1 MKDSNGSSQG
11 YFSPFILSVLIHIIL
26 ILCMILASLNW
37 SKPQKPG
44 SSGQQIINATMV
56 DLSSLGGSQSSAAD
70 QKILREQQQKAEEEA
85 RRLAKQQEIEERKR
99 QIEEQQRQAEEQ
111 HRIAIQKAKEEQK
124 ALEEKLAREKAELEA
139 KIEQERILAEQKRLE
154 QERLLAEQKL
164 REQQELEKKIA
175 LQKAEEER
183 IAREKAEKEKAEKLA
198 KEKAEKE
205 KAEKLAKEKAE
216 KEKAEKLAK
225 EKAEKE
231 KAEKLAKEKAE
242 KEKAEKLAREKA
254 EKEKAKKKTDQDLD
268 DFLNS
273 QINGPGKNTGTGKGS
288 TTKDQGTGANPG
300 NPNVKGDKLAYQNL
314 LQNYLANKI
323 IGNRSMVGKTV
334 KLSFRASQNGLIYK
348 INGCSGD
355 ADLCQALVDTI
366 RGPCQNK
373 IPNIPASIYDDGN
386 IELSYTFKTR

>member
-1 MKDSNGSSQG
+1 MKDSNGSSQR

-70 QKILREQQQKAEEEA
+70 QKKLREQQQKAEEEA

-175 LQKAEEER
+175 LQKAEEKR

-198 KEKAEKE
+198 R
-205 KAEKLAKEKAE
+205 
-216 KEKAEKLAK
+216 

>member
-70 QKILREQQQKAEEEA
+70 QKKLREQQQKAEEEA

-175 LQKAEEER
+175 LQKAE
-183 IAREKAEKEKAEKLA
+183 KEKAEKLA

-225 EKAEKE
+225 EKAQKE

>member
-70 QKILREQQQKAEEEA
+70 QKKLREQQQKAEEEA

-205 KAEKLAKEKAE
+205 KAEKLAKEKAQ
-216 KEKAEKLAK
+216 
-225 EKAEKE
+225 KE

>member
-164 REQQELEKKIA
+164 REQQEQLAK
-175 LQKAEEER
+175 
-183 IAREKAEKEKAEKLA
+183 EKAEKEKAEKLA

>member
-205 KAEKLAKEKAE
+205 KAEKLA
-216 KEKAEKLAK
+216 
-225 EKAEKE
+225 
-231 KAEKLAKEKAE
+231 
-242 KEKAEKLAREKA
+242 REKA

>member
-70 QKILREQQQKAEEEA
+70 QKKLREQQQKAEEEA

-231 KAEKLAKEKAE
+231 KAEKLA
-242 KEKAEKLAREKA
+242 REKA

-300 NPNVKGDKLAYQNL
+300 NPNVKGDKLAYQHL